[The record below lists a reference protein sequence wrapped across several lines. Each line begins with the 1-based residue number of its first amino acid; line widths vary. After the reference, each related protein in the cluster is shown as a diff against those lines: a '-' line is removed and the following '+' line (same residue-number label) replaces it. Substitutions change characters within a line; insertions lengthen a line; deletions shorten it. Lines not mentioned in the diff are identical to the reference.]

1 MEEVTKESVLLR
13 VILIFSLFID
23 SFPHLRGLHTQL
35 FGLTNRRKKCL
46 RELATLRFAE
56 S

>member
-1 MEEVTKESVLLR
+1 MEEVTKESVLVR
-13 VILIFSLFID
+13 VILIFSLLIG
-23 SFPHLRGLHTQL
+23 SFPRLHTQL
-35 FGLTNRRKKCL
+35 FGLTNWKKKCL